1 MFGVA
6 RSPKLVKRN
15 AARPFGAVRKT
26 ALNGSA
32 ALPSLSAVT
41 MYA

>member
-1 MFGVA
+1 MLGVA

-15 AARPFGAVRKT
+15 AARPVGAVRNV
-26 ALNGSA
+26 ALNGSV

-41 MYA
+41 A

>member
-1 MFGVA
+1 MA

-15 AARPFGAVRKT
+15 GARPAGAVRKV

-32 ALPSLSAVT
+32 ALLSLSAVT
-41 MYA
+41 A